1 MSAFLSGEMRD
12 TVEMN
17 PAGAYG
23 QCQADLVSDAVSDAQ
38 SSPRTILFSQ

>member
-1 MSAFLSGEMRD
+1 MTAFLSGEMRD

-23 QCQADLVSDAVSDAQ
+23 QCQEG
-38 SSPRTILFSQ
+38 IIHF

>member
-23 QCQADLVSDAVSDAQ
+23 QCEDYAIHSDAISLC
-38 SSPRTILFSQ
+38 PI